1 MARDHH
7 FQSTPLAE
15 DFVVGDDSD
24 LPGRDQPI
32 TQDDIDEI
40 LNSPD
45 TSVEERR
52 AMLLELLDDIE
63 TRRAMDSADQFDS
76 LAREIQAAL
85 AALDTPGDGLGTP
98 GAFGF
103 APEDRAASPE
113 EILEREEEEARAP
126 D

>member
-15 DFVVGDDSD
+15 DFEVGDDSD

-32 TQDDIDEI
+32 TQDEIDEI

-45 TSVEERR
+45 TSVDERR
-52 AMLLELLDDIE
+52 AMLMDLLEDVR
-63 TRRAMDSADQFDS
+63 TRRSMDPADQFDS
-76 LAREIQAAL
+76 LAQEIEAAL
-85 AALDTPGDGLGTP
+85 AALDASGDGIGTP

-103 APEDRAASPE
+103 APEDRVDSPE
-113 EILEREEEEARAP
+113 DILQRQEDEARAP